1 MGKNKVL
8 IKKTLFLIL
17 LFFFP
22 FSNVN
27 SQDNVETSLGADI
40 VSSYIWRG
48 QDLGNV
54 SIQPSLGIHYKGFSL
69 SAWGSLGF
77 TDSDTKELD
86 LILEYSL
93 GNLTLSITDYWASG
107 DVGYFHYSSD
117 NTSHT
122 FEAGAAYDFG
132 IFSLAWSTNFAG
144 NVGYDAKGNKVYASY
159 VSASVPFKLGGID
172 WSAEVGASPWSNDYY
187 NDGGKG
193 FQVSSVSITAAK
205 ELKITEH
212 FSIPFYGQVVWN
224 PYTDGAWFVAGLSF

>member
-1 MGKNKVL
+1 MGKSKVL

-17 LFFFP
+17 LFFSP
-22 FSNVN
+22 LSSVN
-27 SQDNVETSLGADI
+27 SHDNVEASLGTDI

-48 QDLGNV
+48 QDLGNI
-54 SIQPSLGIHYKGFSL
+54 SIQPSLDIHYKGFSL

-93 GNLTLSITDYWASG
+93 GNMTISITDYWVGG

-122 FEAGAAYDFG
+122 FEACAAYNFG
-132 IFSLAWSTNFAG
+132 FFSLSLSTNFAG
-144 NVGYDAKGNKVYASY
+144 NVGYNDNGKKVYASY
-159 VSASVPFKLGGID
+159 VSASIPFKFGSID

-193 FQVSSVSITAAK
+193 FQVSSVSITATK